1 MYLPSHSRHPTRP
14 GIIAGAFVVSFAVNA
29 LASLGFGAIVRG
41 GEGEVLDPDGLYD
54 TFEVLAISESDAPD
68 DERDIRQMV
77 SLAPPP
83 DDLAVR
89 PDDADFEDR
98 FDRTAD
104 EDTVNP
110 DDDLSPD
117 ATEAPP
123 APAGMPLATGEPR
136 PRQAADPRP
145 PIAAPQAPDRTNP
158 AESRGTPVPD
168 DAIAAVTQLPDPDP
182 AEDRDGPRD
191 RRDGTEGN
199 EDGAP
204 SGATPEGSPTA
215 PIDLSAFRPNP
226 SDAIV
231 RDTGSLSPSSRRND
245 HLALPEGERTQLNS
259 FRSMYWSFFDRMQN
273 RLSQEWDPTTVLRVQ
288 DPSGLLY
295 GQRDRLTILSVTLE
309 SDGSLR
315 HAVVDRSCGLD
326 FLDAEAVRA
335 FEAAEPFSN
344 VPEGLKDE
352 RGRAT
357 FRFGFHVSYGR
368 SPVIRRLDR

>member
-1 MYLPSHSRHPTRP
+1 MYPTSHRRHPIRP
-14 GIIAGAFVVSFAVNA
+14 GLIAAAIVVSLAVNA
-29 LASLGFGAIVRG
+29 LASLGFGNMVRG
-41 GEGEVLDPDGLYD
+41 GDGELLDPDGLYD
-54 TFEVLAISESDAPD
+54 TFEVLAVGASDAP
-68 DERDIRQMV
+68 RDGREHPQMV

-89 PDDADFEDR
+89 PDEAEFEDR

-110 DDDLSPD
+110 DDALSPD
-117 ATEAPP
+117 PTEAEPTPRSDRRAAATPQPVMADSRPP
-123 APAGMPLATGEPR
+123 VDIPYPRGSSPPTAPSSRTDDPGTTVAALGAIEAPA
-136 PRQAADPRP
+136 D
-145 PIAAPQAPDRTNP
+145 
-158 AESRGTPVPD
+158 D
-168 DAIAAVTQLPDPDP
+168 DA
-182 AEDRDGPRD
+182 RDGRMAPRD
-191 RRDGTEGN
+191 GMEGN

-204 SGATPEGSPTA
+204 QNSGAGGGPIA
-215 PIDLSAFRPNP
+215 PIDLSAFRPSA

-231 RDTGSLSPSSRRND
+231 QGAGAGTATRRND